1 MPKLST
7 ARTVVLAFIGFQA
20 LLYVF
25 LLYRHTD
32 MPAPSPRTYR
42 IVSGYFAQDDPAA
55 DAVAL
60 GPTPPFF
67 GLLSRSWPKF
77 NSTIADLAA
86 KASPD
91 ESYKV
96 IFFGRHGEG
105 YHNVALEKYGE
116 RAWDAKWA
124 LLEGDGQSTWGPD
137 PNLTPLGEGQAR
149 NANTAWRLELSRGVP
164 IPQRLYVSPMK
175 RAFRTY
181 QLTFDGILPEPRST
195 PIILENVREE
205 YGEHTCDKRRTRTE
219 IKADFPEAEF
229 EERFSEEDEL
239 WTWTRETHAQVNGR
253 AKLVLGR
260 IWEKDADKTYIS
272 ITAHSGIINGFLRVL
287 GRGSGYY
294 RMPTGGIIVVVVKG
308 TTAKS
313 T

>member
-1 MPKLST
+1 
-7 ARTVVLAFIGFQA
+7 Q
-20 LLYVF
+20 
-25 LLYRHTD
+25 
-32 MPAPSPRTYR
+32 
-42 IVSGYFAQDDPAA
+42 IVPGYFAQDDPAA

-77 NSTIADLAA
+77 TSAIADLAA

-105 YHNVALEKYGE
+105 YLHLADNVAAAKYGE
-116 RAWDAKWA
+116 EVSPFDPPCCRKWS
-124 LLEGDGQSTWGPD
+124 LLEGDGESTWGPD
-137 PNLTPLGEGQAR
+137 PNLTPLGEAQAR
-149 NANTAWRLELSRGVP
+149 NANTAWRLELPHKVP
-164 IPQRLYVSPMK
+164 IPERFYVSPMK

-181 QLTFDGILPEPRST
+181 QLTFDGVLPEPRPT

-229 EERFSEEDEL
+229 EEGFSEEDEL
-239 WTWTRETHAQVNGR
+239 WTWTRETKAHVIER
-253 AKLVLGR
+253 AKIVLDR

-272 ITAHSGIINGFLRVL
+272 VTAHSGIINGFLGAI
-287 GRGSGYY
+287 GRGSFYEL
-294 RMPTGGIIVVVVKG
+294 PTGG
-308 TTAKS
+308 TSLHAS
-313 T
+313 